1 MKSLKTQQTYRL
13 LLGIAMAAVAL
24 LWLIPVYFMVINSFK
39 PLKEVLFT
47 TAAFPQSLYFGN
59 IIRVWKGANYFR
71 LFINSAMVTSIS
83 LFFIVLFGSMCGWRI
98 ARKTS
103 KSAPMLLNYFI
114 LPLIVPFQAIM
125 LPLVKTL
132 KDIGLIDSIPGL
144 ILVYIAM
151 ASPMPI
157 YLYYGYVRSIPGSLE
172 ESAVIDGAG
181 VNRTFFTI
189 IFPLLSPMTSTI
201 IILQSLF
208 IWNDFLLPLIVLQ
221 SDRFKTIPVGIAGQ
235 FFGQYQFQW
244 NLGITAMMLA
254 SLPMIILYLFMQRK
268 IVSGIV
274 QGAVKG

>member
-1 MKSLKTQQTYRL
+1 MKSLKTQKTYQMI
-13 LLGIAMAAVAL
+13 LGLAMAVVAL
-24 LWLIPVYFMVINSFK
+24 IWLVPVYFMVINSFK
-39 PLKEVLFT
+39 PLKDVLFT
-47 TAAFPQSLYFGN
+47 TAAFPQSLFLEN
-59 IIRVWKGANYFR
+59 ITRVWRGANYFR
-71 LFINSAMVTSIS
+71 LFINSALVTSIS
-83 LFFIVLFGSMCGWRI
+83 LFFIVLFGSMSGWRI

-103 KSAPMLLNYFI
+103 RSAPLLLNYFI
-114 LPLIVPFQAIM
+114 LTLIVPFQAIM

-132 KDIGLIDSIPGL
+132 KDIGLINSIPGL

-157 YLYYGYVRSIPGSLE
+157 YLFYGYVRSIPASLE

-221 SDRFKTIPVGIAGQ
+221 SDRFKTIPVGITGQ
-235 FFGQYQFQW
+235 FFGQYQFEW